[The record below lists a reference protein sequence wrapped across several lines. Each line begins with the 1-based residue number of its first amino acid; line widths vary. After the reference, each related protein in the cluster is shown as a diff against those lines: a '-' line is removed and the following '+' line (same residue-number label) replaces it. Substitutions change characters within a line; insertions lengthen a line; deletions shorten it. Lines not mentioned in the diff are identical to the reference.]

1 MISPLGSRL
10 TMPLSY
16 RGDGFSASRRSR
28 GDDLVRDPETVVRA
42 YCDRMG
48 IPFVGEALAWEAGD
62 RAEWGPTRRW
72 HIDAGVSRGFHRSSN
87 DYAVSVDDD
96 PVLGRYLRHHRPFY
110 EELRAHR
117 VAV

>member
-1 MISPLGSRL
+1 M
-10 TMPLSY
+10 
-16 RGDGFSASRRSR
+16 
-28 GDDLVRDPETVVRA
+28 VRA